1 MPRFEFIALSA
12 DGREYRGTED
22 AISEGA
28 LETRLRNTGRLV
40 ARMEEIRPRFQ
51 SEWLNNLGTARV
63 PRRVLTEFFLQ
74 LSLQLRAG
82 IPLITA
88 LSNEVGESSHPALA
102 RVVND
107 LSERVGAGQTF
118 SEAMLAHPRV
128 FGRLVVNLFKA
139 GEVSGKMAET
149 SNQVRLHLEW
159 QERLIADVRQA
170 LTYPAVVLG
179 CALLFVF
186 IVFTFLVPRFA
197 KLLTEIN
204 IPLPMLTRVVM
215 GLSDF
220 MVHHMVLIL
229 GSGIASAALVYACL
243 RLFPALSLQVDRLK
257 LGVPVLGE
265 LWRMIGLSRFA
276 QNLSI
281 IYQAGITLPEALALV
296 GGLTGN
302 RVLEEA
308 INDIRRGVNEGR
320 QMHVRMASHPVFSKL
335 VLQMVAVGE
344 TTGSLGTALENV
356 ASYYNEVLPR
366 QVKRMFTLLEPMM
379 ILGLVGFVGIVALS
393 IFLPIVSLLS
403 L

>member
-28 LETRLRNTGRLV
+28 LETRLRKTGRLV

-139 GEVSGKMAET
+139 GEASGKLAET

-170 LTYPAVVLG
+170 LTYPVVVLC
-179 CALLFVF
+179 CAMLFVF

-220 MVHHMVLIL
+220 MVHHLVLIL
-229 GSGIASAALVYACL
+229 GSGIAGAALVYFCL

-281 IYQAGITLPEALALV
+281 MYQAGITLPEGLALV

-302 RVLEEA
+302 RVLEDA

-320 QMHVRMASHPVFSKL
+320 QMHVGMASHPVFSKL

-379 ILGLVGFVGIVALS
+379 ILGLVGFVGIIALS

>member
-170 LTYPAVVLG
+170 LTYPVVVLA